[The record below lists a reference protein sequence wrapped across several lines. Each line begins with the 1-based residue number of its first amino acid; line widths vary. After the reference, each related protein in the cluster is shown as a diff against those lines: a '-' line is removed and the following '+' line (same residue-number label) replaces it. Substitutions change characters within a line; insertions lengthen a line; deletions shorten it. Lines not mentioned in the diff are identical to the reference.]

1 MHDSLMP
8 LSGMVLIFNMA
19 IGEVIFGGV
28 GTGFTSMVIYAIITM
43 FLVGLMI
50 GRTPEIFGKKLE
62 PPEMIM
68 AVIVL
73 LSSTVAQLTFTAIGV
88 SNAFGLSS
96 LNNAG
101 PHGFTEILYAF
112 VSQAANNGSA
122 FAGLTG
128 NTPFY
133 NLAGAF
139 VMFVGRFFVI
149 IPTIAIAGMLM
160 KKKMV
165 PKSVK
170 FPTASP
176 LFVVMLVSV
185 VIIVGALSFF
195 PPLALGPGLEHLML
209 QAGRTF

>member
-1 MHDSLMP
+1 
-8 LSGMVLIFNMA
+8 
-19 IGEVIFGGV
+19 
-28 GTGFTSMVIYAIITM
+28 
-43 FLVGLMI
+43 
-50 GRTPEIFGKKLE
+50 
-62 PPEMIM
+62 
-68 AVIVL
+68 
-73 LSSTVAQLTFTAIGV
+73 
-88 SNAFGLSS
+88 
-96 LNNAG
+96 
-101 PHGFTEILYAF
+101 
-112 VSQAANNGSA
+112 
-122 FAGLTG
+122 
-128 NTPFY
+128 
-133 NLAGAF
+133 